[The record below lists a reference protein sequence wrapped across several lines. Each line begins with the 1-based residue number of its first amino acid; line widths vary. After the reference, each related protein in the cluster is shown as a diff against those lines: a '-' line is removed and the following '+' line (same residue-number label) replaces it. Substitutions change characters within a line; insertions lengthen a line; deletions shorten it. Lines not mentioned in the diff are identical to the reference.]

1 VAKRLSRGF
10 TLVELLVAITILA
23 IVAVLGWRGLDAIV
37 RARVG
42 LTQDLEQARGIQ
54 LAFAQMQSDC
64 SRIVQPSD
72 VGGRTTLAAGRE
84 NITLVRTVFA
94 ENQPSQLQV
103 VAYRLRDGQL
113 TRYESPPTRNLREID
128 TMWQAALGDVGVQ
141 GVLLQSGVAAMMVQ
155 SWFPNTPGWRIAD
168 APPPSTTTTTA
179 AATDGTA
186 TATATA
192 ATAAAAA
199 AATANAAMPTGL
211 EIALQLRGHDN
222 SMTKI
227 FLLGAL

>member
-1 VAKRLSRGF
+1 MAKRNSRGF

-64 SRIVQPSD
+64 SRVVQPSD
-72 VGGRTTLAAGRE
+72 VGGRTTLAADRE
-84 NITLVRTVFA
+84 NVTLVRTVFA
-94 ENQPSQLQV
+94 ENQPSRLQV

-113 TRYESPPTRNLREID
+113 TRYESPPTRNLKEID
-128 TMWQAALGDVGVQ
+128 TMWQAALGDAGIQ
-141 GVLLQSGVAAMMVQ
+141 GVLLQSGVAAMAVQ
-155 SWFPNTPGWRIAD
+155 SWFPNTPGWRVAD
-168 APPPSTTTTTA
+168 APPPSGTTVASAAGTAAAGTTA
-179 AATDGTA
+179 AG
-186 TATATA
+186 
-192 ATAAAAA
+192 TAAAVAA
-199 AATANAAMPTGL
+199 AAANAAMPTGL